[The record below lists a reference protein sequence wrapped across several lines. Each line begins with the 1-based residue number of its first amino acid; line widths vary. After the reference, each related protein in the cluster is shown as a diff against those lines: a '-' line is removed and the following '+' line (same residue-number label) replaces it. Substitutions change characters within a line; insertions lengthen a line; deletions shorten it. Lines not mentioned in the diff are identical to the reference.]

1 MKVDVLGGGI
11 AGLTAVYYASKEEK
25 MNVSLFERDNR
36 LGGRLSTDQSYKI
49 PIDVGSQLISYAD
62 IETMNLIKELQL
74 SHYLKPFN
82 STFISTVQNRSFI
95 PVSFNSYL
103 YDYVSPAEQKIFDK
117 ILVELNYL
125 ENNYEQIIAGFSD
138 YTNLTMN
145 EWLEQKVGGAPQ
157 IVDTI
162 LRAICFSNSKTLSAF
177 YGLTTLYVYL
187 QNCYFLSNGMNM
199 ITDALN
205 TQSSARTSV
214 HLNVNIS
221 KIHVED
227 QVVTGFEYEENDER
241 KHRNVD
247 ELISSLPASE
257 LTKLLPSTNLK
268 KLLSNIAYNPC
279 AVVLLKTKKRLW
291 KNTWGLIFEKEISPV
306 SLMFDNR
313 LKHASLSDSD
323 GLIGLLIPN
332 NTQVLAMENA
342 DLLEYLFAHLSE
354 FFSFDRSDVLSFKR
368 YNWHNGL
375 AVCTPEL
382 HQLVPKIYEEKIA
395 GLHLCGGYMGLPSQD
410 TAIESGRLI
419 VQELQGKKITQ

>member
-117 ILVELNYL
+117 ILVELNNL

-145 EWLEQKVGGAPQ
+145 EWLEQKVGGTPQ

-162 LRAICFSNSKTLSAF
+162 LRAICFSNSKTLSAL

-279 AVVLLKTKKRLW
+279 VVVLLKTKKRLW
-291 KNTWGLIFEKEISPV
+291 KNTWGLIFENEISPV

-313 LKHASLSDSD
+313 LKHTSLSDSD

-332 NTQVLAMENA
+332 NTQVLAMEDA

-354 FFSFDRSDVLSFKR
+354 FFSFDRSDILSFKR
-368 YNWHNGL
+368 YDWHNGL

-410 TAIESGRLI
+410 TAIESGRRI
-419 VQELQGKKITQ
+419 IQELQGK